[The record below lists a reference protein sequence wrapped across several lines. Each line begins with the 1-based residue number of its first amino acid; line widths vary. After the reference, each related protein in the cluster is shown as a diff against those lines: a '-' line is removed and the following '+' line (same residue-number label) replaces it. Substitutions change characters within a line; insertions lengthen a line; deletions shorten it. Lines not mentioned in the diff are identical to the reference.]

1 MGKRDILGAL
11 HRLLLPLRAFVFYI
25 GFVAVV
31 LVFGLVCCAAC
42 FIPAKQLHAVAATG
56 NFLSLFWLR
65 ITCNIKVRIT
75 GRENIPPGPCVI
87 LCNHQS
93 SWESYYLQWLL
104 QPASFVLKRELLWI
118 PFFGWSLALLHPI
131 AIKRSNPAS
140 AIRHIFKQG
149 ALRLEEGLKV
159 VIYPEGTRMP
169 PGALGKFKTG
179 GAALAARAGVPI
191 VPVSHNAGEH
201 WTLHGFL
208 KYPGTVLLSIG
219 PTIDTSNN
227 SARELTETARSWIDR
242 SLK

>member
-1 MGKRDILGAL
+1 MGKRETLCAVPGMFL
-11 HRLLLPLRAFVFYI
+11 SLRACVFYI
-25 GFVAVV
+25 GFIAVV
-31 LVFGLVCCAAC
+31 LIFGLACCAAC
-42 FIPAKQLHAVAATG
+42 FLPAKQLHAVAATG

-65 ITCNIKVRIT
+65 ITCNIKVKIT
-75 GRENIPPGPCVI
+75 GRENIPPGACVI

-191 VPVSHNAGEH
+191 LPVSHNAGEH
-201 WTLHGFL
+201 WALNEFL
-208 KYPGTVLLSIG
+208 KYPGTVCLNIG

-227 SARELTETARSWIDR
+227 SARELTDTARSWIDR

>member
-1 MGKRDILGAL
+1 MREILGAL
-11 HRLLLPLRAFVFYI
+11 QRILLLLRACVFYI
-25 GFVAVV
+25 GFIVVV
-31 LVFGLVCCAAC
+31 LIFGLACCAAC
-42 FIPAKQLHAVAATG
+42 FLPAKQLQSVAATG
-56 NFLSLFWLR
+56 NGLLLFWLR
-65 ITCNIKVRIT
+65 VTCDIKVRIT

-104 QPASFVLKRELLWI
+104 QPVSFVLKRELLWI
-118 PFFGWSLALLHPI
+118 PVFGWSLALLRPI

-149 ALRLEEGLKV
+149 ALMLEEGVKV

-179 GAALAARAGVPI
+179 GAALAARAGVPVI
-191 VPVSHNAGEH
+191 PVSHNAGEH

-208 KYPGTVLLSIG
+208 KYPGIVRLNIG
-219 PTIDTSNN
+219 PALSTSNN
-227 SARELTETARSWIDR
+227 SAREVTEMAHSWIDR